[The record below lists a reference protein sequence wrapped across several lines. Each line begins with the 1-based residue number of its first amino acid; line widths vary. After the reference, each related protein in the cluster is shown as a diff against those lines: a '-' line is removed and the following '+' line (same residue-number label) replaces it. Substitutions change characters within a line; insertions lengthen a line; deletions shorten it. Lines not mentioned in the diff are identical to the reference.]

1 VGKYLNLDQLGW
13 ESFYQKH
20 FEDFNKP
27 GCYAGRVTMEHMHL
41 YQIQSEMGEYV
52 AVISGKMRHVA
63 NRREDY
69 PAVGDWVA
77 WSPMEGENRG
87 VIHAVLPRKS
97 KFSRKVA
104 GNTVEEQ
111 IVATNVDTLFLLNA
125 LNHDFNPR
133 RMERYLILAWESGAN
148 PVIILTKADLCV
160 DKADKINQMAAVAP
174 GVPILTISSLMNE
187 GMDALDSY
195 LIAGQTIALLG
206 SSGVGKSTL
215 INFLLGEDLQEVK
228 EVREGD
234 DRGKH
239 TTTFRQL
246 FLLPNGAMMID
257 TPGMRELQLWQGSE
271 GIQGQFNEIEELA
284 AQCYFSDCSHGREPE
299 CAIQLAIQ
307 QGTLDI
313 ARYESYLK
321 LQRELRYAATKEND
335 KLRLQEKDRMKKL
348 HTQHKTH
355 KFMR

>member
-1 VGKYLNLDQLGW
+1 VGNYLNLTQLGW
-13 ESFYQKH
+13 DPFFMKH
-20 FEDFNKP
+20 FEALNKQ
-27 GCYAGRVTMEHMHL
+27 GCIAGRVTMEHMHL
-41 YQIQSEMGEYV
+41 YQIQSEIGELV
-52 AVISGKMRHVA
+52 ATVSGKMRHLA
-63 NRREDY
+63 NGREDY
-69 PAVGDWVA
+69 PAVGDWVV
-77 WSPMEGENRG
+77 WSPMDGENKG
-87 VIHAVLPRKS
+87 IIHAILPRKS

-104 GNTVEEQ
+104 GNIMEEQ

-148 PVIILTKADLCV
+148 PVIVLTKADLCT

-187 GMDALDSY
+187 GMEALEPY

-215 INFLLGEDLQEVK
+215 INFLSGENLQEVK
-228 EVREGD
+228 EVRHGD

-239 TTTFRQL
+239 TTTFREL

-271 GIQGQFNEIEELA
+271 GIQSQFNEIEELA
-284 AQCYFSDCSHGREPE
+284 AQCYFNDCSHQRESE
-299 CAIQLAIQ
+299 CAVQLAIQ
-307 QGTLDI
+307 NGTLETQ
-313 ARYESYLK
+313 RYDSYLK
-321 LQRELRYAATKEND
+321 LQRELRYMAAKENE
-335 KLRLQEKDRMKKL
+335 KLRLQEKDRAKKL
-348 HTQHKTH
+348 HSQQKNHKT
-355 KFMR
+355 MR

>member
-1 VGKYLNLDQLGW
+1 MSLRKLGW
-13 ESFYQKH
+13 DQFYIGN
-20 FEDFNKP
+20 FEALNKP
-27 GCYAGRVTMEHMHL
+27 GCFAGRVTMEHMHL

-52 AVISGKMRHVA
+52 AVISGKMRHEA
-63 NRREDY
+63 YRREDY

-77 WSPMEGENRG
+77 WSPMDGEKRG

-111 IVATNVDTLFLLNA
+111 IVATNVDTLFLLNS

-148 PVIILTKADLCV
+148 PVIVLTKSDLCT
-160 DKADKINQMAAVAP
+160 DIEDKINQMAAVAP
-174 GVPILTISSLMNE
+174 GVPILTISSLLNE
-187 GMDALDSY
+187 GMEALDSY

-215 INFLLGEDLQEVK
+215 INFLLGEELQEVK
-228 EVREGD
+228 EVRGGD

-271 GIQGQFNEIEELA
+271 GIKDQFNEIEELA
-284 AQCYFSDCSHGREPE
+284 AQCYFNDCSHGREPE
-299 CAIQLAIQ
+299 CAVQLAIH
-307 QGTLDI
+307 QGTLEI
-313 ARYESYLK
+313 ERYESYLK
-321 LQRELRYAATKEND
+321 LQRELRYMATKEND
-335 KLRLQEKDRMKKL
+335 KLRFQEKERVKRL
-348 HTQHKTH
+348 HTQQKNHKS
-355 KFMR
+355 MR